1 MRYFAAPGETQSL
14 NPAVRAGQRGSFES
28 LSEGI
33 THYELAGTDRA
44 ADGPLIVFVPGL
56 TVPLDFWDEVTSR
69 LHAGGLPTL
78 TYSAYGRGYS
88 DRVQR
93 RYDRHLFVRQLDDLV
108 RSLGVSD
115 IHLVASS
122 MGALVAL
129 DYAASP
135 TSRVKSLTLSGPAGL
150 SARHNPIAH
159 LPDRGPLAPL
169 VGKHLLRRTLLSH
182 LARNVHSAH
191 DAERLRT
198 IVLPGFRFQGSMY
211 ALTSTLKHFAFV
223 GQDAL
228 FDASSIGLPPTM
240 LLWGSND
247 RVTPASGYPR
257 AVELLKPVRA
267 EYLEGCGHMASFERP
282 AQFADSLTSFVTE
295 VVT

>member
-1 MRYFAAPGETQSL
+1 MRYFVAPGETQIL
-14 NPAVRAGQRGSFES
+14 GPAVRAGQRGSFGS
-28 LSEGI
+28 LSDGI
-33 THYELAGTDRA
+33 THYELAGAERA
-44 ADGPLIVFVPGL
+44 AERPLIVFVPGL
-56 TVPLDFWDEVTSR
+56 TVPLDFWDQVTSR
-69 LHAGGLPTL
+69 LNTRGFSTL

-88 DRVQR
+88 DRVER
-93 RYDRHLFVRQLDDLV
+93 RYARHLFVRQLDDLI
-108 RSLGVSD
+108 RSLGASD

-129 DYAASP
+129 DYAASA
-135 TSRVKSLTLSGPAGL
+135 TTCVRSLTLSGPAGL
-150 SARHNPIAH
+150 SARRNPIAR
-159 LPDRGPLAPL
+159 LPDRGPLSPL
-169 VGKHLLRRTLLSH
+169 AGRYLLRRTLLGH
-182 LARNVHSAH
+182 LARNVQSAH

-198 IVLPGFRFQGSMY
+198 VVLPGFRFEGSMY

-228 FDASSIGLPPTM
+228 FDATAVGLPPTM

-247 RVTPASGYPR
+247 RVTPASRYAR

-282 AQFADSLTSFVTE
+282 AQFADSLISFLTE
-295 VVT
+295 VVE